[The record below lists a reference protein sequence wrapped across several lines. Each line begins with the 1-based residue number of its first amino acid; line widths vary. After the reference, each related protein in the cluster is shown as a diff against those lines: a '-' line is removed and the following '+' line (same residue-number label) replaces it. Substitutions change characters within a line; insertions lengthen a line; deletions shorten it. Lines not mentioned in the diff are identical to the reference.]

1 MASFRQNRNL
11 ATLCFSSGLILA
23 MGFGVLWIQGD
34 REKEAEGVA
43 VEEEDVE
50 PQTQG
55 WVEQTLAS
63 WSSNLN
69 APPVPQ
75 KPERVVIVFIQR
87 PEAVEELRKVV
98 DASSLVFSDEE
109 AIAMSNGRIVAT
121 DHDAASKVLNTLQWI
136 DLPLEMWDRASLGQ
150 RMGQRMRGVIAA
162 SGGNGSLSEGE
173 RARYSELSNKAELS
187 YMESRQILQFMEKT
201 GEI

>member
-11 ATLCFSSGLILA
+11 ATLCFASGLILA

-55 WVEQTLAS
+55 WVEQALAS

-69 APPVPQ
+69 ASPVPQ
-75 KPERVVIVFIQR
+75 KPERVVIVLIQR

-121 DHDAASKVLNTLQWI
+121 DHDAASNVLNTLQWI
-136 DLPLEMWDRASLGQ
+136 DLPLEMWDRAALGQ
-150 RMGQRMRGVIAA
+150 RIGQRMRGVIAA

-173 RARYSELSNKAELS
+173 RARYSELSNKAQLS
-187 YMESRQILQFMEKT
+187 YMESRQLLQFMEKT